1 MPHFTATFVLCDG
14 PHSVCGVCFSLYLTK
29 STSYLSLCLSLNSF
43 CDETSRTWASLGPET
58 RYCGFWLGSS
68 PSHVVSS
75 PKQGFDW
82 VWVPA
87 MWVRVPLCGK
97 WFQNYWRFNLSI
109 SSSNEYS
116 GLISFRTDWFD
127 SLKSKGLSRVFYN
140 TTAQKH
146 QFFRVQISLWSNA
159 HIHTWPLDKSQFWL
173 YRPLST
179 KYVSAF

>member
-1 MPHFTATFVLCDG
+1 MPHVKATALTVCG
-14 PHSVCGVCFSLYLTK
+14 EPQSICGVCFSLNK
-29 STSYLSLCLSLNSF
+29 STFYLSLCLSLNSF

-87 MWVRVPLCGK
+87 MWVRVPICGK

-173 YRPLST
+173 YRPLSA